1 MRNSERG
8 AGMVGGVQTAVPRAF
23 RAKENFADMWPD
35 WPETV
40 NSGMRERKRAC

>member
-23 RAKENFADMWPD
+23 RAKENFADMWP
-35 WPETV
+35 ETV